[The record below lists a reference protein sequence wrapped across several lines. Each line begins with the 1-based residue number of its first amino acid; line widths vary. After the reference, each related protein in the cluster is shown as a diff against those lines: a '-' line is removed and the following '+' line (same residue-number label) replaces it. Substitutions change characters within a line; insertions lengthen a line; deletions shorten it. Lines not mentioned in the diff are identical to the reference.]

1 MKAKYLLSI
10 FILFSLLFATGGASA
25 SPLYAPLGT
34 GFTYQGK
41 LTDGGVPANGHYEFE
56 FKLFDALSGGNQVG
70 STLTIAPGGLIVTN
84 GLFTAQLDFG
94 NVFDGTALYLEVGV
108 RPSFSVNG
116 YPFTALVPRTP
127 LTATPYAVYASK
139 VPWTGLTGVP
149 AGFADG
155 VDNSGAAYQN
165 IKVVAKSGGDYT
177 TITAA
182 LNSIVEAN
190 PNNPYLIYVAP
201 GVYNEQVVMKPYV
214 DIQGSG
220 ELTTKITFTGNAGE
234 VGTVL
239 GANNA
244 ELRFLTVEN
253 TGGDIYGLAIFND
266 GTSPRLSH
274 VTANA
279 SGGITYNLAV
289 YNKNSAS
296 PTMKDVTASASGGEN
311 SYGVYNY
318 NTSSPIMTEVT
329 ASASEGTSS
338 NFGINNNQNSSPKMT
353 NTNVSSSGGT
363 NNYGLY
369 NNNFSSPE
377 IMNITINVSGGTNNY
392 GVYNR
397 KFSGTMTNVTAN
409 ALEGIGDGR
418 GVYNENSSGRMTNVI
433 AISSGSWQNNYGVYN
448 NFSSTPIMTNVTAS
462 ASGGVFSYGVYND
475 NSTPIIN
482 NSTLNASGGIS
493 GGIGLLNTSCAGS
506 CTVLVNN
513 SQISGSTITIANS
526 ANFITR
532 VGASQISGGAVN
544 NAGTL
549 ICAGVY
555 DENYTFYSSTCP

>member
-1 MKAKYLLSI
+1 MQANHHEQQWFFLWPRDRHVQHRKWQRQPYIAFLGRTKLYYPKGEIQMKAKYLLSVI
-10 FILFSLLFATGGASA
+10 VLLSLLFVTGGASA

-34 GFTYQGK
+34 SFTYQGK
-41 LTDGGVPANGHYEFE
+41 LTDGGVPANGQYEFE
-56 FKLFDALSGGNQVG
+56 FKLYDSLNGGNQVG
-70 STLTIAPGGLIVTN
+70 GTLTYSPGGLFVTN
-84 GLFTAQLDFG
+84 GLFTVQLDFG
-94 NVFDGTALYLEVGV
+94 NVFDGTALYLEIGV
-108 RPSFSVNG
+108 RPSFSPNG

-127 LTATPYAVYASK
+127 LTATPYAIYASN
-139 VPWTGLTGVP
+139 VPWTGLTGMP

-177 TITAA
+177 TITDA

-214 DIQGSG
+214 DIEGSG

-253 TGGDIYGLAIFND
+253 TGGDTYAIAILND
-266 GTSPRLSH
+266 GASPHLNQI
-274 VTANA
+274 TANT

-296 PTMKDVTASASGGEN
+296 PVMKDITASALGGAN

-318 NTSSPIMTEVT
+318 NFSSPVMTNVN
-329 ASASEGTSS
+329 ASALDGTSAT
-338 NFGINNNQNSSPKMT
+338 FGVNNTSFSSPKMT
-353 NTNVSSSGGT
+353 Q
-363 NNYGLY
+363 
-369 NNNFSSPE
+369 
-377 IMNITINVSGGTNNY
+377 
-392 GVYNR
+392 
-397 KFSGTMTNVTAN
+397 VTAN
-409 ALEGIGDGR
+409 ASGGTSNY
-418 GVYNENSSGRMTNVI
+418 GVYNENSSGRMINVI
-433 AISSGSWQNNYGVYN
+433 AISSGSGQYNYGVYN
-448 NFSSTPIMTNVTAS
+448 IFSSSPTMTQVTAN
-462 ASGGVFSYGVYND
+462 ASGGTTNYGVYNEE

-482 NSTLNASGGIS
+482 NSTLN
-493 GGIGLLNTSCAGS
+493 GGIGLLNFSCAGY

-513 SQISGSTITIANS
+513 SQITGGSITISNS
-526 ANFITR
+526 AGYITR
-532 VGASQISGGAVN
+532 VGASQLSGGTTAN
-544 NAGTL
+544 NLGTL
-549 ICAGVY
+549 TCAGVY
-555 DENYTFYSSTCP
+555 DENYTFFASTCP